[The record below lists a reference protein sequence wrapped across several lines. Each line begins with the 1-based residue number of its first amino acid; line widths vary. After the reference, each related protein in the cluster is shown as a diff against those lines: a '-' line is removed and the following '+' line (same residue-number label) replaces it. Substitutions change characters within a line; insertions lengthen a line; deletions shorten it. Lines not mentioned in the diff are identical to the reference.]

1 MVNRPIGCAYSL
13 AFDPFRM
20 SAPCYVVTGPAAAP
34 RTRATINHDRVA
46 HKGRESYKKP
56 LTNNHNSKLQELTHQ
71 LPMSQNDTLET
82 ALSAAD
88 SPIMLESAAQA
99 GRAAKAWRRASLLAV
114 DTEFVRER
122 TYFANLGLVQVSDGQ
137 TVWLLD
143 PLIEGTLEPLADML
157 ADGDITKLLHSP
169 SEDLE
174 VLQHMTGSLPTPL
187 IDSQLACAL
196 LGQPLQLGYHK
207 AAEWLLNVPI
217 DKDLTRSNWMAR
229 PLRKNLLRYAA
240 LDVSVLPLMWDKLHR
255 ELEELGR
262 LSWLHEDCE
271 RMLRDAAK
279 PVDPMNSW
287 LRIKGAGRLDGQA
300 LAILQDIAAW
310 RETEACERNR
320 PRGFIVPDHVL
331 ITIAREGM
339 REPGDLARIED
350 LHPRAKQRWEGVIT
364 MCVAQCLDEGRTLPL
379 LPQTGPAERQ
389 LLKAM
394 RDIVVEKASDLNLEP
409 TVLAA
414 KRDLEEILFAT
425 SPSHLPERLQGW
437 RRPIVG
443 EPLLELISARSP
455 RD

>member
-1 MVNRPIGCAYSL
+1 MRIFPCFLIRSEC
-13 AFDPFRM
+13 
-20 SAPCYVVTGPAAAP
+20 APCYVVTGSGAAH
-34 RTRATINHDRVA
+34 RTPATINHGRAA
-46 HKGRESYKKP
+46 HKGGNSRKKP
-56 LTNNHNSKLQELTHQ
+56 LTNNHNSKFQELKHQ
-71 LPMSQNDTLET
+71 LPMNQNDTLET

-143 PLIEGTLEPLADML
+143 PLIEGTLEPLAEML
-157 ADGDITKLLHSP
+157 NDGAITKLLHSP

-174 VLQHMTGSLPTPL
+174 VMQHMTGSLPTPL

-229 PLRKNLLRYAA
+229 PLRKDLLRYAA
-240 LDVSVLPLMWDKLHR
+240 LDVSVLPLMWEKLQGQ
-255 ELEELGR
+255 LEELGR
-262 LSWLHEDCE
+262 MAWLHEDCE

-279 PVDPMNSW
+279 PVDPMHSW
-287 LRIKGAGRLDGQA
+287 LRIKGAGRLDGRA
-300 LAILQDIAAW
+300 LAVLQRLAAW
-310 RETEACERNR
+310 REKEACERNR

-331 ITIAREGM
+331 LEIAREGM
-339 REPGDLARIED
+339 REPDDLAGIED
-350 LHPRAKQRWEGVIT
+350 LHARARQRWGGILTT
-364 MCVAQCLDEGRTLPL
+364 MVAQSLEEDQALPL

-389 LLKAM
+389 RLKAM
-394 RDIVVEKASDLNLEP
+394 RDIVVEKASALNLEP

-414 KRDLEEILFAT
+414 KRDMEEILFAT
-425 SPSHLPERLQGW
+425 TPGHLPERLQGW
-437 RRPIVG
+437 RRTIVG
-443 EPLLELISARSP
+443 EPLLELVSA
-455 RD
+455 